1 MESRSMEIRSAGTA
15 DLPSI
20 LAIYNDAVVNTTA
33 IWNDDIV
40 DLDNRR
46 AWLSA
51 RESQGYPVFVAVE
64 DGAVLGYG
72 SYGDFR
78 PFQGYRFTVEN
89 SVYVASAARGK
100 GVGARLLEALVAHA
114 GAAGKH
120 VMIAAITAGNEA
132 SVRLHAHQGFVEKG
146 RLGEVGFKFGRYLD
160 LVLMEKRLTG
170 SSSPA
175 A

>member
-1 MESRSMEIRSAGTA
+1 MLIRPAGDG
-15 DLPSI
+15 DLPAI

-33 IWNDDIV
+33 IWNDDVV

-46 AWLSA
+46 AWFAA
-51 RESQGYPVFVAVE
+51 RTGQGYPVLVAE
-64 DGAVLGYG
+64 EGGRVLGYG

-89 SVYVASAARGK
+89 SVYVAADARGK
-100 GVGARLLEALVAHA
+100 GAGAALLAGLVDHA
-114 GAAGKH
+114 SAAGKH

-132 SVRLHAHQGFVEKG
+132 SVRLHARAGFVETG
-146 RLGEVGFKFGRYLD
+146 RLGEVGFKFGRFLD
-160 LVLMEKRLTG
+160 LVLMERRLTAT
-170 SSSPA
+170 SSPA

>member
-1 MESRSMEIRSAGTA
+1 MEIRAALEA

-20 LAIYNDAVVNTTA
+20 LATYNDAVVNTTA

-46 AWLSA
+46 AWFTA
-51 RESQGYPVFVAVE
+51 RTGQGYPVFVADE
-64 DGAVLGYG
+64 GGTVLGYG

-89 SVYVASAARGK
+89 SVYVAAEARGK
-100 GVGARLLEALVAHA
+100 GAGAALLGALVAHA

-132 SVRLHAHQGFVEKG
+132 SVRLHARQGFSETG

-160 LVLMEKRLTG
+160 LVLMEKRLTRV
-170 SSSPA
+170 SSPA

>member
-1 MESRSMEIRSAGTA
+1 MEIRSAVAA
-15 DLPSI
+15 DLPAI
-20 LAIYNDAVVNTTA
+20 LAIYNDAVLNTTA

-40 DLDNRR
+40 DLDNRL
-46 AWLSA
+46 AWLAA
-51 RESQGYPVFVAVE
+51 REAQGYPVFVAVE

-100 GVGARLLEALVAHA
+100 GVGAVLLTALVTHA
-114 GAAGKH
+114 AEAGKH

-132 SVRLHAHQGFVEKG
+132 SLRLHARQGFVATG
-146 RLGEVGFKFGRYLD
+146 TLVEVGFKFGRYLD
-160 LVLMEKRLTG
+160 LVLMQKRLTG

>member
-1 MESRSMEIRSAGTA
+1 MLIRPAGEG
-15 DLPSI
+15 DLAEI

-33 IWNDDIV
+33 IWNDDVV

-46 AWLSA
+46 AWFAA
-51 RESQGYPVFVAVE
+51 RTAQGYPVLVAE
-64 DGAVLGYG
+64 EAGRVLGYG

-89 SVYVASAARGK
+89 SVYVAAEARGK
-100 GVGARLLEALVAHA
+100 GAGAALLEGLVDHA
-114 GAAGKH
+114 SAAGKH

-132 SVRLHAHQGFVEKG
+132 SVRLHARAGFVETG
-146 RLGEVGFKFGRYLD
+146 RLGEVGFKFGRFLD
-160 LVLMEKRLTG
+160 LVLMERRLTAT
-170 SSSPA
+170 SSPA